1 MPMPGPCRAT
11 AGKPAPLASSSFPA
25 IPPVA
30 VRRSVVWRP
39 SRVCPV
45 LIAGIAAILLIS
57 GVVADAEPVA
67 QTPENRSTTADPFAA
82 FIVEAEQRFG
92 IPAAWIGAVIQ
103 AESAGNA
110 RAVSSAGAIGL
121 MQIMPET
128 WAVLRDRYGLGADP
142 YDAHDNIM
150 AGAAYLR
157 ELHDRYG
164 APGFLA
170 AYNAGA
176 ARYEDHLTTGRPLPA
191 ETLAYVEAIAP
202 LIGGV
207 STDGTASVDRTL
219 RPWTEAPLFAAH
231 FASSV
236 SAFPASPLS
245 PSGQSPSNAATKDWT
260 ALGPQSAGLFVPLKL
275 ASARVP

>member
-1 MPMPGPCRAT
+1 MPMPGSCRAV
-11 AGKPAPLASSSFPA
+11 AGEPAPLASSSVPA
-25 IPPVA
+25 IPSIA
-30 VRRSVVWRP
+30 VRRSVAWRP

-45 LIAGIAAILLIS
+45 LIAGIAAILLIG
-57 GVVADAEPVA
+57 GVAADAEPVA
-67 QTPENRSTTADPFAA
+67 QTPENRSTTAEPFAT

-92 IPAAWIGAVIQ
+92 IPAAWIGAVMQ
-103 AESAGNA
+103 AESAGNE
-110 RAVSSAGAIGL
+110 RAVSSAGAMGL

-157 ELHDRYG
+157 ELHNRYG
-164 APGFLA
+164 VPGFLA

-191 ETLAYVEAIAP
+191 ETLAYVEALAP
-202 LIGGV
+202 LIGSV
-207 STDGTASVDRTL
+207 SADGTASVDRTP

-231 FASSV
+231 FAN
-236 SAFPASPLS
+236 SAGAFALSDQHSGAPPADRAVQEP
-245 PSGQSPSNAATKDWT
+245 T
-260 ALGPQSAGLFVPLKL
+260 ALVPRPEDLFVRLGSKSEQTP
-275 ASARVP
+275 

>member
-1 MPMPGPCRAT
+1 MPMPGSCRAA
-11 AGKPAPLASSSFPA
+11 AGEPAPLDSYSFPA
-25 IPPVA
+25 MLPFPDC
-30 VRRSVVWRP
+30 RSVAWRP
-39 SRVCPV
+39 SRVCRV
-45 LIAGIAAILLIS
+45 LIVGIVAILLV
-57 GVVADAEPVA
+57 GGPAAHAEPVA
-67 QTPENRSTTADPFAA
+67 QTPADHSTTADPFAA
-82 FIVEAEQRFG
+82 FVAEAAQHFR
-92 IPAAWIGAVIQ
+92 IPETWIGAVMQ
-103 AESAGNA
+103 AESAGDA
-110 RAVSSAGAIGL
+110 RAVSSAGAMGL

-176 ARYEDHLTTGRPLPA
+176 TRYEDHLATGRPLPA
-191 ETLAYVEAIAP
+191 ETLAYVEALAP

-207 STDGTASVDRTL
+207 SADGTTSGDRTL

-231 FASSV
+231 FASSTV
-236 SAFPASPLS
+236 AFGPSDPHFGQPPADRAIQKP
-245 PSGQSPSNAATKDWT
+245 T
-260 ALGPQSAGLFVPLKL
+260 ALVLRPEGLFVRLGSEPEH
-275 ASARVP
+275 AP